1 MQIYKSVYQPTLTYG
16 CETWARTSKIDSQVV
31 AAEMKFLR
39 RTINK
44 TRKDRIRNTQV
55 REETGRRSVTEYIE
69 EKQLKWYGHVKRMG
83 MERIVRKSIEAKEW
97 GKRTRGRPRVTWID
111 NIEKYGKER
120 GKTLRE
126 LEKTTRDREK
136 WKKLAEATRR

>member
-1 MQIYKSVYQPTLTYG
+1 M
-16 CETWARTSKIDSQVV
+16 V

-83 MERIVRKSIEAKEW
+83 MERIVRKNRS
-97 GKRTRGRPRVTWID
+97 KRVG
-111 NIEKYGKER
+111 EKN
-120 GKTLRE
+120 
-126 LEKTTRDREK
+126 
-136 WKKLAEATRR
+136 

>member
-1 MQIYKSVYQPTLTYG
+1 M
-16 CETWARTSKIDSQVV
+16 
-31 AAEMKFLR
+31 
-39 RTINK
+39 
-44 TRKDRIRNTQV
+44 
-55 REETGRRSVTEYIE
+55 
-69 EKQLKWYGHVKRMG
+69 
-83 MERIVRKSIEAKEW
+83 
-97 GKRTRGRPRVTWID
+97 TWID